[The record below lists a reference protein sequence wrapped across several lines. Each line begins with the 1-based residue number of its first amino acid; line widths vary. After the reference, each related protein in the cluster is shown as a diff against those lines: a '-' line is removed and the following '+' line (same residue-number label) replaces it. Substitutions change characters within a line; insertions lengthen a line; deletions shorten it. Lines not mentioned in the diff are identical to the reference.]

1 VLRRQSMVA
10 AGVPSSGE
18 DECWSLILDW
28 MAAIRNRIPVRSDV
42 AWAIR
47 FRSIGREWD
56 YVI

>member
-10 AGVPSSGE
+10 ASMPSSGE
-18 DECWSLILDW
+18 DERWSLILDW
-28 MAAIRNRIPVRSDV
+28 TAAIRNRIPVRSDV
-42 AWAIR
+42 AWVVR